1 VLKWNAKVLKLSAK
15 WQDAYQK
22 CPMGP
27 TNPIPKELAVAT
39 LLQSVFSG
47 FLSTTCQSNHL
58 PIWSIQ
64 NSLIQNPQH
73 YL

>member
-1 VLKWNAKVLKLSAK
+1 
-15 WQDAYQK
+15 
-22 CPMGP
+22 MGP

-58 PIWSIQ
+58 PIWSILSEQ
-64 NSLIQNPQH
+64 FDTKSTTLLVTEVHNFQALFCC
-73 YL
+73 